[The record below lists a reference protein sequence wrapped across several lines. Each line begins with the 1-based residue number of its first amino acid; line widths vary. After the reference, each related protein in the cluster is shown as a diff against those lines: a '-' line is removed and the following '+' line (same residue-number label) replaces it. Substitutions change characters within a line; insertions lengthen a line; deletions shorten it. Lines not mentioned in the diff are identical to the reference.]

1 MLIAKELIN
10 KAIQHFPRWM
20 NIRKRYFSSNGGL
33 LLTSAAENI
42 EDIQKEI
49 NIYIKEFF
57 IDYYNDKCNDIVD
70 FIYRINIGNYE
81 FDKINILLLSD
92 NGKIK
97 YTKITGETFTS
108 NGRTFGIEKS
118 NGLFSV
124 TDTKTGLMVSDYNRT
139 RSAAIKSVS
148 DFNSRLAKVDKN
160 FIKSHEKAMQAHY
173 SKIKKK

>member
-1 MLIAKELIN
+1 MGGRGGASGVG
-10 KAIQHFPRWM
+10 
-20 NIRKRYFSSNGGL
+20 SSN
-33 LLTSAAENI
+33 SS
-42 EDIQKEI
+42 
-49 NIYIKEFF
+49 
-57 IDYYNDKCNDIVD
+57 YNVPIGKKVD
-70 FIYRINIGNYE
+70 FYKALNGG
-81 FDKINILLLSD
+81 

-160 FIKSHEKAMQAHY
+160 FLKSHEKAMQAHY

>member
-1 MLIAKELIN
+1 MGGRGGASGVGGSNSSYSVPIGKKVDFY
-10 KAIQHFPRWM
+10 KAL
-20 NIRKRYFSSNGGL
+20 NGG
-33 LLTSAAENI
+33 
-42 EDIQKEI
+42 
-49 NIYIKEFF
+49 
-57 IDYYNDKCNDIVD
+57 
-70 FIYRINIGNYE
+70 
-81 FDKINILLLSD
+81 

-97 YTKITGETFTS
+97 STKIPGETFTS

-124 TDTKTGLMVSDYNRT
+124 TDTKTGLMVSDYNRS